1 MFRKS
6 KSKEFQSPRKTS
18 NFAMEMGISLNYEL
32 EKKQICHIHT
42 TLITSFDASFAWEWK
57 SV

>member
-18 NFAMEMGISLNYEL
+18 IFAMEMGISLNYEL
-32 EKKQICHIHT
+32 EKKQICLIHT
-42 TLITSFDASFAWEWK
+42 TLITLLQYCMYL
-57 SV
+57 